1 MRFAQFIYDG
11 VEPVEMAIH
20 GVLSMARRHQ
30 PAFPGEFSAPIHRFC
45 EA

>member
-30 PAFPGEFSAPIHRFC
+30 PAFPGGFSTPIQRSC
-45 EA
+45 DA